1 MNRAQERCYYL
12 TFFSARHILAFYDYF
27 TSEKS
32 DKENEEECKTL
43 IRFVNS
49 KAQLPSREAFQGIS
63 HGSKDYLE
71 ILCKIGNGLKRI
83 FKDVLKQ
90 TRKINVVEQHV
101 KSDIIAKGKLF
112 VAAYTNKTLVPNIIV
127 SLYANHGF
135 YPEPWQLMICTS
147 STTIEELTIFIKRS
161 VFAANNGYENNLFC
175 IANLELLN
183 FELQY
188 NLVNYIRKMQL
199 EFIDNDYLLSLLC
212 WESEMPNYILD
223 QYSLEVQEIKV
234 LDTETMQEIYQEF
247 CPDILCISSD
257 LSGQGKTE
265 WIKEASF
272 SKRKIPYNF
281 LISDDVEQ
289 SLHINILSVDHPIC
303 FYLNY

>member
-1 MNRAQERCYYL
+1 
-12 TFFSARHILAFYDYF
+12 
-27 TSEKS
+27 
-32 DKENEEECKTL
+32 
-43 IRFVNS
+43 
-49 KAQLPSREAFQGIS
+49 
-63 HGSKDYLE
+63 
-71 ILCKIGNGLKRI
+71 
-83 FKDVLKQ
+83 
-90 TRKINVVEQHV
+90 
-101 KSDIIAKGKLF
+101 
-112 VAAYTNKTLVPNIIV
+112 V

-234 LDTETMQEIYQEF
+234 LDTETMQEIYQKF

-257 LSGQGKTE
+257 LSGQGKIE